1 MTSSSS
7 DRVATLL
14 KQARTRAGLS
24 QSALSAATA
33 VPQPNISDY
42 EAGKRSP
49 TVRTLLA
56 LLDACDV
63 ELVLRPR
70 GGDHPG
76 ASAS

>member
-1 MTSSSS
+1 MTSASPE
-7 DRVATLL
+7 RVAALL
-14 KQARTRAGLS
+14 RQARTHANLS
-24 QSALSAATA
+24 QSALAAATA

-56 LLDACDV
+56 LLDACEC

-70 GGDHPG
+70 GADRTGAPG
-76 ASAS
+76 

>member
-1 MTSSSS
+1 MTPTPP
-7 DRVATLL
+7 DRVAALL
-14 KQARTRAGLS
+14 KQARTSAGLS
-24 QSALSAATA
+24 QSALAAATT

-63 ELVLRPR
+63 ELALRPR
-70 GGDHPG
+70 EP
-76 ASAS
+76 SP